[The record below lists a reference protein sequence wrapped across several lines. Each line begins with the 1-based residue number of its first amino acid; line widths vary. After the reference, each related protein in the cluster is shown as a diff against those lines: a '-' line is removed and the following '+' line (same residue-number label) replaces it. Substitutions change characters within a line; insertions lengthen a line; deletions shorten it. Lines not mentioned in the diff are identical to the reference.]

1 MALVLIWE
9 NLDWWCRART
19 GLAVAVGFAEPSSV
33 ALADPHR
40 YVGGFQGL
48 VHDTG

>member
-9 NLDWWCRART
+9 NLDWWRRART
-19 GLAVAVGFAEPSSV
+19 GLAVAVEFASSSV

-48 VHDTG
+48 VYDTG

>member
-9 NLDWWCRART
+9 NLDWWWRART
-19 GLAVAVGFAEPSSV
+19 GLTGGGGVAEPASV

-40 YVGGFQGL
+40 YMGGFQGL
-48 VHDTG
+48 MHDTG